1 MHMYRQSLRNQNINY
16 RSGMF
21 FVTTQVSKNK
31 SIFGTIVGQ
40 QVVLN
45 SFGKQVL
52 EYWHSLPQKYPELEI
67 IETILMPNHFHSLV
81 RINFRIT
88 NKEHHLSFL
97 ISRFKGGTGYIY
109 GKLRKNHLIEDIGE
123 HLWQL
128 DFWDDLVSSDDEQES
143 IINYIR
149 KNPKNWSRDRYG
161 ACTGYSFGNLN
172 LLNKPSIAF
181 VASQGFSANMLKIRR
196 AKALN
201 SDEIKFASELVA
213 SASTSPIISTF
224 TSSQEREILRRAL
237 SKNRSFIW
245 VCPQGIQPKSTLP
258 KAIVLA
264 CEEGRGLIISPQSE
278 DSRLNKKIATWCNEY
293 VIRHSQ
299 EIWVG
304 DISPNGMLST
314 MLKAFNLTL

>member
-16 RSGMF
+16 KKGVF

-31 SIFGTIVGQ
+31 SIFGTIVGK

-52 EYWHSLPQKYPELEI
+52 EYWHTLPQKYPELEI

-109 GKLRKNHLIEDIGE
+109 GKLRENHLVEDIGE

-128 DFWDDLVSSDDEQES
+128 DFWDDLVVNNDEQES

-149 KNPKNWSRDRYG
+149 KNPQNWSRDRYG
-161 ACTGYSFGNLN
+161 ACTSYSFGNLN

-201 SDEIKFASELVA
+201 SNQMNFESEQAALAVPP
-213 SASTSPIISTF
+213 PIISTF
-224 TSSQEREILRRAL
+224 TSFQEREILRRAL

-245 VCPQGIQPKSTLP
+245 VCPQGIQPKYILSNS
-258 KAIVLA
+258 VLEA
-264 CEEGRGLIISPQSE
+264 CEDGRGLIISPQSE
-278 DSRLNKKIATWCNEY
+278 GSRLNKKIATWCNEY
-293 VIRHSQ
+293 VIRHAQ

-304 DISPNGMLST
+304 EISPNGMLSS
-314 MLKAFNLTL
+314 MLKAFNLMI